1 MERIRDLGPLTS
13 RFGSRTIGVDVDR
26 GALKAVQVSSG
37 GGAYTLQHVG
47 YHRLPPGAVVDG
59 EVADVVLL
67 GAEIKAFWESHSFKS
82 RSVVLGVANQKVVVR
97 TLNMPRME
105 PEDLAGAIGYEARD
119 HIPMPLEE
127 AVLDHAVLGP
137 DLQSPEE
144 DRVLVVAAQR
154 KMIGRFAAAARAG
167 GLRPVGIDVKALSLT
182 RSTLPEDFF
191 ADEDA
196 VLLLDVG
203 TELTSLTITQGREPV
218 LTRLLPTGLDAFVA
232 AVEETADLDAE
243 EAERHALNP
252 RAMLGYDAERFEE
265 SAPTGEAA
273 EDELDPVLVYDV
285 RRGLEAAAK
294 TWPRR
299 CDARWSTIVP
309 GRRRGASR
317 RPTSPAKEPSYLAS
331 RPTSGSYSG
340 SKPTRATPPRASGPT
355 SPTSPTSSFGR
366 WSRCSRWRSGSRWRT
381 N

>member
-1 MERIRDLGPLTS
+1 MERLGELGPLGS

-47 YHRLPPGAVVDG
+47 YHRLPPGAVVEG

-105 PEDLAGAIGYEARD
+105 PEDLAGAIGYEARE

-182 RSTLPEDFF
+182 RSTLPEAFF

-203 TELTSLTITQGREPV
+203 TELTSLTITQGRAPV
-218 LTRLLPTGLDAFVA
+218 LTRLLPTGLEAFVA

-252 RAMLGYDAERFEE
+252 RSRLGYDAERFEGT
-265 SAPTGEAA
+265 APGGETA

-285 RRGLEAAAK
+285 RRGLEAAAQDLAEEV
-294 TWPRR
+294 RR
-299 CDARWSTIVP
+299 SVEYHRSRPEARDVAKAFVSGEGALVP
-309 GRRRGASR
+309 GIAVYLGELLGLEARQGNPAARLGANKSNVSDEQLR
-317 RPTSPAKEPSYLAS
+317 AMEPVLAV
-331 RPTSGSYSG
+331 
-340 SKPTRATPPRASGPT
+340 A
-355 SPTSPTSSFGR
+355 FGLALEDD
-366 WSRCSRWRSGSRWRT
+366 
-381 N
+381 